1 MLTNSHVYFFK
12 AFKFVIFQLINEIS
26 FQTAINIS
34 SFINN
39 LIGFKTLLSILF
51 ATNLL
56 VPALRNFSLILIK
69 RFYKFLMDRLIQY
82 LYQC

>member
-1 MLTNSHVYFFK
+1 MFIFFK

-56 VPALRNFSLILIK
+56 VPALRNFSLNLIK
-69 RFYKFLMDRLIQY
+69 MFYKFLMDRLVQY